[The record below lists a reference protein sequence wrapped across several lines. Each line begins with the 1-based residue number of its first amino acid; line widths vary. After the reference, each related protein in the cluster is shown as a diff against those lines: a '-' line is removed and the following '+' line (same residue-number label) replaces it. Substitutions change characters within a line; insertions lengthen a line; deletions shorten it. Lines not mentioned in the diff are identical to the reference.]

1 MIKPNNISAGLVF
14 STFLLLNACGGG
26 SSNDDSSTNTSQK
39 SSSGPITSFGSVY
52 VNGKRYDT
60 SSSKVYVEDESS
72 NEFELRVGMM
82 VDVIEDNNGNAASV
96 SYDDDLEGFVTANN
110 IATGATTGTLEIMG
124 QTVTV
129 NSKTIFESKVI
140 SISTV
145 DLIVSGNIVE
155 VSGYLTSNSSI
166 TATRLEVKAVDLATY
181 LINKPKGVEVKGVVN
196 EHNAG
201 NQTFKLGSLIVNYSG
216 ALLDDLPNGIQD
228 NLYIEVKSVE
238 GLNVSNQ
245 LIASKVELEDDGK
258 RDHHGDDGDEYEVK
272 GYVTA
277 LSAESITVNDQT
289 FIINNDTEFD
299 DDSQS
304 SIKIGDMVEVE
315 AVINADGKLVA
326 KEIELENENDKN
338 EIKGTVASVT
348 INSDNNGTI
357 TLTDNT
363 VIAVTNDTLMHD
375 KRDEGMTADIT
386 FNLADIN
393 AGDYIEVK
401 AIDNG
406 DNTFTATK
414 IKREDTPKS

>member
-26 SSNDDSSTNTSQK
+26 SGNDVSSTDTSQK

-60 SSSKVYVEDESS
+60 SNSKVYVEDESS

-82 VDVIEDNNGNAASV
+82 VDVIKDNNGNAASV
-96 SYDDDLEGFVTANN
+96 SYDDNLEGIVTANN

-129 NSKTIFESKVI
+129 DSKTIFESKVA

-145 DLIVSGNIVE
+145 DLIGAGNIVE

-181 LINKPKGVEVKGVVN
+181 LINKPKGVEVKGVVT
-196 EHNAG
+196 EHNVG
-201 NQTFKLGSLIVNYSG
+201 NQTFKLGTLVVNYSG

-238 GLNVSNQ
+238 GLSASDQ
-245 LIASKVELEDDGK
+245 LIASKVELEDGGK

-277 LSAESITVNDQT
+277 VSAESITVNDQT
-289 FIINNDTEFD
+289 FIINNDTKFN
-299 DDSQS
+299 DDSQI

-315 AVINADGKLVA
+315 GVINADGKLVA

-375 KRDEGMTADIT
+375 ERDEGTIADVT